1 MGKVALLLSSF
12 LIYIACPAAADNRNT
27 AEMLGADTWAGRM
40 QRQIDSLIRM
50 PMFETSQLGLYVKDI
65 TDGRELVCV
74 NQRHLMRPAS
84 CEKITTAVA
93 ALHTLGNGYLLR
105 TELMLTGEVRDG
117 ILYGDLSV
125 RGGMDPM
132 LSRAEVM
139 QMAGAC
145 RQVGIDSIAGILH
158 VDLSFKDDL
167 ERGWGWCWDDNT
179 VPMLPLLV
187 DKKDTFVADF
197 LNGLAQAG
205 VRGMTIDRVLY
216 DKCPAGSRT
225 FCEVT
230 HTIDQV
236 LQPMMKRSDNFYAES
251 LFYQLSALGHPATPG
266 TRNMAVAQVDVL
278 IRHIGLN
285 PADYQIADGSG
296 LSLYNYQ
303 SPELIVRLLEYAWKT
318 PSIRQSLY
326 TALPIAGVDGTLEKR
341 MRRTKAQ
348 GNVHAKTGTVEGIS
362 SLSGYATSP
371 EGHILAFSI
380 INQGILKTETG
391 RQFQDKVCQALTN

>member
-1 MGKVALLLSSF
+1 MQRLTILLFS
-12 LIYIACPAAADNRNT
+12 LIYIVCPAAADNRNT
-27 AEMLGADTWAGRM
+27 AEMLGPDTWAGRM

-74 NQRHLMRPAS
+74 NQRYLMRPAS
-84 CEKITTAVA
+84 CEKIATAVA

-105 TELMLTGEVRDG
+105 TELMLTGEVRDN
-117 ILYGDLSV
+117 ILYGDLCV

-145 RQVGIDSIAGILH
+145 RQVGIDSIAGILY
-158 VDLSFKDDL
+158 VDLSFKDGL
-167 ERGWGWCWDDNT
+167 EKGWGWCWDDNT
-179 VPMLPLLV
+179 VPMLPLMV
-187 DKKDTFVADF
+187 DKKNTFVTDF

-251 LFYQLSALGHPATPG
+251 LFYQLAALGHPATPG

-341 MRRTKAQ
+341 MKRTKAQ